1 MPTTLS
7 LKGYE
12 SSPVTVL
19 SGAAS
24 GELVSLAHGAIS
36 AVSDGTHGLPLVN
49 TSLLDL
55 YADFTL
61 TTGTLGA
68 APLLGGQFYL
78 YQWAAPDA
86 ANYESAPGAGAY
98 NPNLIDAEHLVGI
111 FEFNAVGTSQ
121 VLTLKRRPLIPGN
134 LKFSL
139 LNMSGVALPATGS
152 GVIARAYNLLNT

>member
-1 MPTTLS
+1 MATTLS

-12 SSPVTVL
+12 TAVTVL

-36 AVSDGTHGLPLVN
+36 AVTDGTHGQILVN
-49 TSLLDL
+49 TTLLDL
-55 YADFTL
+55 YGDFTL

-68 APLLGGQFYL
+68 APLLNGEFYL

-86 ANYESAPGAGAY
+86 SNYESAPAAGAF
-98 NPNLIDAEHLVGI
+98 NPHLIDDEHLVGI
-111 FEFNAVGTSQ
+111 FKFSAVGTSQ
-121 VLTLKRRPLIPGN
+121 VLTLKRRPLIPGD

-152 GVIARAYNLLNT
+152 GVVCRAYNLLNT